1 MDVPDIDR
9 GVHCGLFQR
18 RLESLVSVTTSVY
31 LFIVFPM
38 VVPVL
43 QMACAR
49 LGLPRAGR
57 SFRMVLFP

>member
-1 MDVPDIDR
+1 MDVPESAG

-18 RLESLVSVTTSVY
+18 RLESLASFRTSVY

-38 VVPVL
+38 VVLVL

-49 LGLPRAGR
+49 PGLPRAGR
-57 SFRMVLFP
+57 FFRMVLFP

>member
-1 MDVPDIDR
+1 MDALESDG
-9 GVHCGLFQR
+9 GVHCSLFQR
-18 RLESLVSVTTSVY
+18 RLESLASVTTSVY

-38 VVPVL
+38 VVLVL